1 MSYWTVDPAQ
11 FENLKPYEPEPLST
25 LVEGAGYM
33 LRCGP
38 SFGPGTVHHALA
50 SAVMLIADLSERIEQ
65 LESKQRY
72 SEAKVKK

>member
-1 MSYWTVDPAQ
+1 MRNWTIEPGQ
-11 FENLKPYEPEPLST
+11 FAHMTPQPPEPLEN